1 MRSREIVTSCL
12 NPSPF
17 AKESEMSDAQEPVPE
32 ITPNSNGP
40 YRVTNL
46 KTLEGFYGAR
56 SHSTPEAV
64 KLCRCGDSQNK
75 PFCDGSHRTNG
86 FSDAKDPDRVADKRD
101 DYVAKSITIHDN
113 RGICAHAGRCTDGL
127 KEVFRL
133 KQEPWINPDAATA
146 EQIAATIES
155 CPSGALSYSIDG
167 VEHRDGSPEPI
178 VGYVPNGPYVVR
190 GGGAVLKNVERG
202 EGASTKR
209 FALCRCGK
217 SQNKPFC
224 SGAHW
229 HHHFDEHAPKRD

>member
-1 MRSREIVTSCL
+1 
-12 NPSPF
+12 
-17 AKESEMSDAQEPVPE
+17 MSDEQQPVPE
-32 ITPNSNGP
+32 IAPMPNGP

-46 KTLEGFYGAR
+46 TTLQGLYGAQA
-56 SHSTPEAV
+56 HQTPEVA
-64 KLCRCGDSQNK
+64 KLCRCGGSKNK

-86 FSDAKDPDRVADKRD
+86 FSDVKAPDRTADQQD
-101 DYVAKSITIHDN
+101 DYVAEAITIHDN

-133 KQEPWINPDAATA
+133 KEEPFILATA
-146 EQIAATIES
+146 ASAEKIAAVIDT

-167 VEHRDGSPEPI
+167 VEHRDGGGDPI

-190 GGGAVLKNVERG
+190 GGGAVLKDAPQG

-209 FALCRCGK
+209 YALCRCGQ
-217 SQNKPFC
+217 STNKPFC

-229 HHHFDEHAPKRD
+229 NHQFDEHAKKPA